1 MRIVTF
7 QAADGGSRRPGAVD
21 RGEIVDLSALCSDD
35 PAGSSVLKLLRGG
48 PSELARAREAID
60 RSRSTGRDRI
70 PMDSVHLLAPLP
82 RPNTIRDFMLVEEHV
97 NNSFG
102 SVPAEWYQLPIHW
115 KGNPDTVFGPDTEIP
130 WPYYTDKLDFELE
143 VAAVLGRPAYQVGVE
158 EAQACIAGFTIF
170 NDWSARDIQ
179 LREMKVGLGPAF
191 GKDFATS
198 MGPVLVTPDEFDVRT
213 AAMTARVNGET
224 WTSGNLGGMLFS
236 FAEAIS
242 ALSATQPLQP
252 GDVFGGGTVENG
264 CGYELDRWVKPGDV
278 VELEVEGI
286 GVLRNTVGH
295 KQSPPS
301 SGLDLRAPTESAS
314 AERLDFNHTHS
325 APAGRRSEN
334 Q

>member
-7 QAADGGSRRPGAVD
+7 KATNGDSRPGVVDGGEVVDLTTLYGDSLGPASVLELLRRGPSGLASVRETVERSRRT
-21 RGEIVDLSALCSDD
+21 S
-35 PAGSSVLKLLRGG
+35 
-48 PSELARAREAID
+48 
-60 RSRSTGRDRI
+60 RDRI

-82 RPNTIRDFMLVEEHV
+82 RPNSIRDFMLVEEHV
-97 NNSFG
+97 VNSFG
-102 SVPAEWYQLPIHW
+102 TVPDEWYQLPIHW
-115 KGNPDTVFGPDTEIP
+115 KGNPDTVFGPDSEIP

-143 VAAVLGRPAYQVGVE
+143 VAAVLGSPAYRVGVE

-198 MGPVLVTPDEFDVRT
+198 MGPVLVTPDEFDVST

-224 WTSGNLGGMLFS
+224 WTSGSLGGMLFS

-252 GDVFGGGTVENG
+252 GDVFGGGTVGNG

-278 VELEVEGI
+278 VELEVQGI
-286 GVLRNTVGH
+286 GVLRNTVGR

-301 SGLDLRAPTESAS
+301 SGPDLRALAS
-314 AERLDFNHTHS
+314 RQAPHGRTLNTH
-325 APAGRRSEN
+325 ARPLPADNRRTN
-334 Q
+334 D